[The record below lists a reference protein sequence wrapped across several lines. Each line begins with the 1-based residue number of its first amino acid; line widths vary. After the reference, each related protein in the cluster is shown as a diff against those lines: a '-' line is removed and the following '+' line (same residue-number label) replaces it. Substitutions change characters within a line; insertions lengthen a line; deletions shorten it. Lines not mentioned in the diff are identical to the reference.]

1 MQPSNH
7 QLILQY
13 SGIMFCRGILRGVNK
28 NRDEFE
34 CLDSFGGLLSGAI
47 GRFRWGHRQK
57 AGRDTDRPLSGEL
70 SSGSKNLML
79 Q

>member
-13 SGIMFCRGILRGVNK
+13 GGIMFCRGILRGVNK

-47 GRFRWGHRQK
+47 GRFRWG
-57 AGRDTDRPLSGEL
+57 
-70 SSGSKNLML
+70 SSTKSWSRYGSAAIRRIIVGK
-79 Q
+79 